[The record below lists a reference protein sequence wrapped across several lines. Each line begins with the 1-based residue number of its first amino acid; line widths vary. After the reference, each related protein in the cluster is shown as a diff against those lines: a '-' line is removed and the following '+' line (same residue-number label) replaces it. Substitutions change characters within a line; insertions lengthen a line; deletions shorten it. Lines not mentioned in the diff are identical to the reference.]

1 MASTLEGGRPP
12 IKPLKIFTP
21 KHPLPTLHSY
31 TGKANQDFWRAFPK
45 NFEWPGTSIVNAD
58 ALEELGSSLGLLDER
73 FHMVLNDIRYGA
85 NIGCRGEPRLPTR
98 SKNAPSAYEFGAQ
111 VSDAIADWVVKG
123 FAHGPVR
130 PQDVPR
136 SAKISGIMCKLK
148 PNGSVR
154 IIVNLSSPKLRSVN
168 AGINKLEFPAV
179 MSSTP
184 KFLLVINK
192 AGRGA
197 LLVKVDMS
205 DAYKHITVGEGD
217 LNLQWFEWLGM
228 YFCELCL
235 IFGGVSSV
243 GLFDRFAK
251 VVNSVVKKL
260 ADMPDDLVCQ
270 HLDDTCAAG
279 PAGSG
284 LAERFDR
291 TYQEVARK
299 IGVKLAPRDDPEKSF
314 GPSTEGTVL
323 GVHYNTV
330 DWTWA
335 IPTDRLN
342 IIVNLLLDVIDMTVI
357 PAKMMETLVGKIVHV
372 RPLVPDGKFHMS
384 ELQSAIG
391 YIRREEV
398 RQKETMV
405 SIPIFVGM
413 TELLKAQL
421 TYWRVLL
428 PTCSGRTPIPNVLV
442 EVVPWVMEFYT
453 DAAGGSMTKK
463 GRGLGA
469 WGPSWWAYMAWPRSV
484 NLVRKR
490 KIGEED
496 HGRVNLGNKLSVLE
510 MLGPLLVVSAGY
522 KICGGKDI
530 RVWVDNSGT
539 VQIFNHGY
547 SPVCDYCNCVARAIH
562 VVASRIACRITI
574 AEITRCS
581 TWEAVGADA
590 LSKADFRRFLECWEG
605 PLPDGARPPMA
616 LLRWL
621 DDADPWAPLGEW
633 ILQDLGLA

>member
-1 MASTLEGGRPP
+1 M
-12 IKPLKIFTP
+12 
-21 KHPLPTLHSY
+21 
-31 TGKANQDFWRAFPK
+31 
-45 NFEWPGTSIVNAD
+45 
-58 ALEELGSSLGLLDER
+58 
-73 FHMVLNDIRYGA
+73 
-85 NIGCRGEPRLPTR
+85 
-98 SKNAPSAYEFGAQ
+98 
-111 VSDAIADWVVKG
+111 
-123 FAHGPVR
+123 
-130 PQDVPR
+130 
-136 SAKISGIMCKLK
+136 
-148 PNGSVR
+148 
-154 IIVNLSSPKLRSVN
+154 
-168 AGINKLEFPAV
+168 
-179 MSSTP
+179 
-184 KFLLVINK
+184 
-192 AGRGA
+192 
-197 LLVKVDMS
+197 
-205 DAYKHITVGEGD
+205 
-217 LNLQWFEWLGM
+217 
-228 YFCELCL
+228 
-235 IFGGVSSV
+235 

-496 HGRVNLGNKLSVLE
+496 HGQVNLGNKLSVLE

-581 TWEAVGADA
+581 TREAVGADA